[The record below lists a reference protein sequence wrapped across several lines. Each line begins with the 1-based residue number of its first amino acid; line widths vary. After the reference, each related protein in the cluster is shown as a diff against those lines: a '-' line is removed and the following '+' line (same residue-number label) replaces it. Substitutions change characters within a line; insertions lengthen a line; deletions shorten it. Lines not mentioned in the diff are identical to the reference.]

1 MKFVDDMTIA
11 EAINIKDKIVPHPNP
26 NPVQPTTF
34 HSRTGHYLPPES
46 SHIHK
51 EIARLQEY
59 SSANQMKINV
69 EKTKLMI
76 FKAIDVHPVIEMD
89 DKQLEIVESMKLLG
103 VIVTSDMKWHQNT
116 DFITQ
121 KGFSRLWILR
131 RLKKLG
137 LPKDELL
144 DTYMKKVRS
153 ILEMAVPVWNPA
165 LSQSDSA
172 KIERVQKAAL
182 RIILGK
188 DNSSYYDS
196 LQELELENLE
206 TRREELCK
214 NFATKA
220 YNHERHSQWFWSP
233 TTRPNTRNKT
243 ECTPVWTRT
252 SRFKKSPLP
261 YLTDLL
267 NG

>member
-1 MKFVDDMTIA
+1 MKFVDDRTIA
-11 EAINIKDKIVPHPNP
+11 EAINTKDKIVPHSNP

-76 FKAIDVHPVIEMD
+76 FKAIDVHPVIEKD
-89 DKQLEIVESMKLLG
+89 DKQLEIVKSMKLLG

-131 RLKKLG
+131 RLKRLG

-144 DTYMKKVRS
+144 DRYMKK
-153 ILEMAVPVWNPA
+153 
-165 LSQSDSA
+165 
-172 KIERVQKAAL
+172 
-182 RIILGK
+182 
-188 DNSSYYDS
+188 
-196 LQELELENLE
+196 
-206 TRREELCK
+206 
-214 NFATKA
+214 
-220 YNHERHSQWFWSP
+220 
-233 TTRPNTRNKT
+233 
-243 ECTPVWTRT
+243 
-252 SRFKKSPLP
+252 
-261 YLTDLL
+261 
-267 NG
+267 

>member
-51 EIARLQEY
+51 EISRLQEY

-121 KGFSRLWILR
+121 K
-131 RLKKLG
+131 
-137 LPKDELL
+137 
-144 DTYMKKVRS
+144 
-153 ILEMAVPVWNPA
+153 
-165 LSQSDSA
+165 
-172 KIERVQKAAL
+172 
-182 RIILGK
+182 RIIK
-188 DNSSYYDS
+188 TVDS
-196 LQELELENLE
+196 KEF
-206 TRREELCK
+206 K
-214 NFATKA
+214 IVG
-220 YNHERHSQWFWSP
+220 SP
-233 TTRPNTRNKT
+233 
-243 ECTPVWTRT
+243 
-252 SRFKKSPLP
+252 
-261 YLTDLL
+261 
-267 NG
+267 

>member
-1 MKFVDDMTIA
+1 M
-11 EAINIKDKIVPHPNP
+11 PHPNP

-121 KGFSRLWILR
+121 KGFSRLDS
-131 RLKKLG
+131 K
-137 LPKDELL
+137 EV
-144 DTYMKKVRS
+144 KKV
-153 ILEMAVPVWNPA
+153 
-165 LSQSDSA
+165 
-172 KIERVQKAAL
+172 
-182 RIILGK
+182 G
-188 DNSSYYDS
+188 
-196 LQELELENLE
+196 
-206 TRREELCK
+206 
-214 NFATKA
+214 
-220 YNHERHSQWFWSP
+220 SP
-233 TTRPNTRNKT
+233 
-243 ECTPVWTRT
+243 
-252 SRFKKSPLP
+252 
-261 YLTDLL
+261 
-267 NG
+267 

>member
-1 MKFVDDMTIA
+1 MKFVDDRTIA
-11 EAINIKDKIVPHPNP
+11 EAINIKDKIVPHSNP

-46 SHIHK
+46 SYIHK

-121 KGFSRLWILR
+121 KR
-131 RLKKLG
+131 
-137 LPKDELL
+137 
-144 DTYMKKVRS
+144 M
-153 ILEMAVPVWNPA
+153 
-165 LSQSDSA
+165 
-172 KIERVQKAAL
+172 
-182 RIILGK
+182 
-188 DNSSYYDS
+188 
-196 LQELELENLE
+196 
-206 TRREELCK
+206 
-214 NFATKA
+214 
-220 YNHERHSQWFWSP
+220 
-233 TTRPNTRNKT
+233 
-243 ECTPVWTRT
+243 
-252 SRFKKSPLP
+252 
-261 YLTDLL
+261 
-267 NG
+267 